1 MKPSKATSLRNIVS
15 EFGEE
20 VFSTDG
26 SILFCKVC
34 EVKVAAERRFTV
46 QQHIGREK
54 HKRAVENADKKK
66 TSQLLIAQSVGV
78 KASTSS
84 DFFKELCD
92 VLVSVNIPLKKI
104 NNPKFKNFLE
114 RHMGR
119 SLPDESTLR
128 KHYIPV
134 CYNET
139 MARIRDEV

>member
-1 MKPSKATSLRNIVS
+1 MPKVKPSKATSLRNIVS

-84 DFFKELCD
+84 NFF
-92 VLVSVNIPLKKI
+92 
-104 NNPKFKNFLE
+104 
-114 RHMGR
+114 
-119 SLPDESTLR
+119 
-128 KHYIPV
+128 
-134 CYNET
+134 
-139 MARIRDEV
+139 